1 MIWVTILKTTVELS
15 DELMRSAK
23 AHATEQNI
31 TFRALVERGLR
42 LAMRADQS
50 KAKFVLRDASVN
62 GDGLNPELKG
72 KDWGAIRS
80 LIYEGKGS

>member
-1 MIWVTILKTTVELS
+1 MELS
-15 DELMRSAK
+15 DELIRSAK

-31 TFRALVERGLR
+31 TFRTLVERGLR

-50 KAKFVLRDASVN
+50 KAKFELRDASVN

-72 KDWGAIRS
+72 KDWGEIRS
-80 LIYEGKGS
+80 LIYEGRGS